1 MKSRSKTPP
10 PSRKPA
16 TDSHASSPERDHYLR
31 EKERRARKLGP
42 DHDLLAAARR
52 EYEAMLVADAAKGKG
67 GRPKKTASVKKPAGA
82 EFDLEEQDGQ
92 SEMAGEHEAEA
103 RQEADEAEDE

>member
-1 MKSRSKTPP
+1 MKSRSKNPP

-16 TDSHASSPERDHYLR
+16 TDARTSSPAHEHYLR

-52 EYEAMLVADAAKGKG
+52 EYEAMLEADAAKGKG
-67 GRPKKTASVKKPAGA
+67 GRPRKAARAKAPKDT
-82 EFDLEEQDGQ
+82 EFDLEEHNG
-92 SEMAGEHEAEA
+92 EIEGEHQEDAEH
-103 RQEADEAEDE
+103 EGDEAEDE

>member
-16 TDSHASSPERDHYLR
+16 ADTRASSPEREHYLR

-52 EYEAMLVADAAKGKG
+52 EYEAMLEADAAKGKG
-67 GRPKKTASVKKPAGA
+67 GRPKKAPRAKTSKDDD
-82 EFDLEEQDGQ
+82 FDLEEHT
-92 SEMAGEHEAEA
+92 GEVEGEPHDEAE
-103 RQEADEAEDE
+103 REAGEAEDE

>member
-16 TDSHASSPERDHYLR
+16 TDTHASTPAREHYLR
-31 EKERRARKLGP
+31 EKERRSKKLGP

-52 EYEAMLVADAAKGKG
+52 EYEAMLEADAAKGKG
-67 GRPKKTASVKKPAGA
+67 GRPKKTARAKTPKDA
-82 EFDLEEQDGQ
+82 EFDLEEHDGQ
-92 SEMAGEHEAEA
+92 IEGAHESDAGLEPGEAEHE
-103 RQEADEAEDE
+103 